1 MPDALVM
8 IVPRKFGENIWTLDL
23 VLKYFHEGL
32 IAKEA
37 CFSYKSLPD
46 KEKGHKN
53 FSDNERSSR
62 DSYYS
67 QKVRNDETRYENQ

>member
-1 MPDALVM
+1 M
-8 IVPRKFGENIWTLDL
+8 IVARKFGENIWTLDL

-37 CFSYKSLPD
+37 CFSYKSLAD

-53 FSDNERSSR
+53 FSDNESSR
-62 DSYYS
+62 DSYYF
-67 QKVRNDETRYENQ
+67 QKVLNDETRYENQ